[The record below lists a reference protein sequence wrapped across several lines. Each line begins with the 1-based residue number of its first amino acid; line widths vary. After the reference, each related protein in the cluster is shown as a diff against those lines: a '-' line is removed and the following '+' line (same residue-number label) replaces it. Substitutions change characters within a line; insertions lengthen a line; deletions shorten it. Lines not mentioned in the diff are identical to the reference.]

1 MTAHVSRITAAD
13 LPGLLDRVRA
23 ALQAA
28 REEVDALNVFPV
40 PDGDTGTNLLATVQ
54 SAVEG
59 LAGTASDDPVE
70 AQVRA
75 ASRGALR
82 GAAGNSGV
90 IFSQVVRALAEG
102 LVEDD
107 LTPARLAQVLDRAR
121 TLSYDAVAEPLAG
134 TILTAMDAAADAAA
148 DAVDEPEL
156 VGVVRL
162 VVAAVGEA
170 VAASRDVLEA
180 NRRAGVVDAGAR
192 GFEVALDGILAFLE
206 GRDFDGAH
214 PPPIRR
220 PRGDRVSRES
230 GSRAYAYEVQYLLE
244 ADDEVAGPMRAALEE
259 IGDSVVV
266 VACGGLLNVHVHT
279 NEVEAAMAAG
289 RVHGEPSQVH
299 VTPFDDLDDPDRP
312 ATSGPEAPDA
322 ERDVVG
328 FVVVAPG
335 AGLARLAREAGVVV
349 VEGRAGDLPS
359 VATVLNAVGT
369 VDADEIVLLPC
380 HPNVVP
386 TMHQASSV
394 SVAEG
399 GRPLHVV
406 EEADSLPAALAVL
419 AVAGRDEL
427 DLSSWA
433 EVAGHVRAGE
443 VVPAVRDAQTPL
455 GHVRD
460 GQQLAVVGGVVV
472 AAEDDVVDAIAAVVD
487 ACVDDATEVVTLVV
501 GAEVDDDERR
511 RVHDRVEQL
520 APHVDLEVVDGEQR
534 PARWIL
540 GAE

>member
-59 LAGTASDDPVE
+59 LAGTAADDPVE
-70 AQVRA
+70 AQARA

-102 LVEDD
+102 LAEDD

-121 TLSYDAVAEPLAG
+121 TLSYEAVAEPLAG

-148 DAVDEPEL
+148 DAVDEPDL

-162 VVAAVGEA
+162 AVEAVGEA

-230 GSRAYAYEVQYLLE
+230 GSQAYAYEVQYLLE
-244 ADDEVAGPMRAALEE
+244 ADDDVAGPMRSALEE

-289 RVHGEPSQVH
+289 RAHGEPSQVH

-312 ATSGPEAPDA
+312 ATPGPREPGA

-335 AGLARLAREAGVVV
+335 AGLARLAREAGAVV

-386 TMHQASSV
+386 TMRQASNV

-419 AVAGRDEL
+419 AVAGGDEL

-460 GQQLAVVGGVVV
+460 GQQLAVVGGVVA

-487 ACVDDATEVVTLVV
+487 ACVDDTTEVVTLVV

-520 APHVDLEVVDGEQR
+520 APHVDLEVLDGEQH

>member
-1 MTAHVSRITAAD
+1 MTAPVRRITAAD

-59 LAGTASDDPVE
+59 LAAAGADASAADL
-70 AQVRA
+70 ARA

-90 IFSQVVRALAEG
+90 IFSQVVRALAES
-102 LVEDD
+102 VAEQD
-107 LTPARLAQVLDRAR
+107 LTPSRLAGALDRAR
-121 TLSYDAVAEPLAG
+121 TLSYDAVAEPVAG

-148 DAVDEPEL
+148 AAARDASL
-156 VGVVRL
+156 AGALRL
-162 VVAAVGEA
+162 VAEAVGEA
-170 VAASRDVLEA
+170 VAASRDVLEE
-180 NRRAGVVDAGAR
+180 NRDAGVVDAGAR
-192 GFEVALDGILAFLE
+192 GFEVAVDGMLAFVE
-206 GRDFDGAH
+206 GRELDDAP

-220 PRGDRVSRES
+220 VDGDRVSRES
-230 GSRAYAYEVQYLLE
+230 GALTYAYEVQYLLE
-244 ADDEVAGPMRAALEE
+244 ADDDVARLLRGALEGL
-259 IGDSVVV
+259 GDSVVV

-279 NEVEAAMAAG
+279 NQVEAALEIG
-289 RVHGEPSQVH
+289 REHGEPSQVH
-299 VTPFDDLDDPDRP
+299 VTAFDDADDPDRP
-312 ATSGPEAPDA
+312 AVEPGEDSP
-322 ERDVVG
+322 RRVVG

-335 AGLARLAREAGVVV
+335 PGIAEVAREAGAVV
-349 VEGRAGDLPS
+349 VEGRAGQLPT
-359 VATVLNAVGT
+359 VATVLNALGT
-369 VDADEIVLLPC
+369 VSAEEVVLLPS

-386 TMHQASSV
+386 TMRQASSV

-406 EEADSLPAALAVL
+406 DEADSVPAALAVL
-419 AVAGRDEL
+419 AVATTDTL
-427 DLSSWA
+427 DLDTWA
-433 EVAGHVRAGE
+433 AAADHVRAGE
-443 VVPAVRDAQTPL
+443 VVRAVRDAQTPL

-472 AAEDDVVDAIAAVVD
+472 AAEDDVVDAVAAVVE
-487 ACVDDATEVVTLVV
+487 ACVDEATELLTLIV
-501 GAEVDDDERR
+501 GAEVDDAERE
-511 RVHDRVEQL
+511 RVRDHVDRQ
-520 APHVDLEVVDGEQR
+520 APHVEVEVLDGGQR